1 MKYRALCTTC
11 LSLLLAGF
19 SLWLL
24 SGACQGAETVLKV
37 IVSAAK
43 IREKPDI
50 ASPVVTTVAMST
62 LLASQGKEGR
72 WFKVSLPPNGDGR
85 VLSGFIHETVVKVL
99 SSPEDQAAK
108 TLQQPLPEIK
118 PVKEVPVRAEKA
130 GEEPRP
136 AAVTPE
142 PPAGQKKFSFRPY
155 LKLGLLLTPPSAN
168 DLGYINVDKNVD
180 MDQYLDVKTADY
192 GAGLQFFLSLPKNP
206 SLKLGLDFGV
216 QKLFSSRFDTGSS
229 DLPYIY
235 EDYDDE
241 NEYDI
246 YLVGLAELTPRG
258 SPFFLQAGLGGH
270 FVSWTWTQNYESQYQ
285 SKHETKSGL
294 GFSFGLMAAAGMNL
308 RISDG
313 ISLPVSI
320 RLEYLARY
328 GALLTAGFVVGFSFR

>member
-1 MKYRALCTTC
+1 MKYRALFTKG
-11 LSLLLAGF
+11 LSLLLAGL

-24 SGACQGAETVLKV
+24 SGACQGADTILKV

-72 WFKVSLPPNGDGR
+72 WFKVSLPPDGDGR

-108 TLQQPLPEIK
+108 TLQKPLPEMK

-130 GEEPRP
+130 GEEPRR
-136 AAVTPE
+136 AAVEAE

-155 LKLGLLLTPPSAN
+155 LRAGLLLTPPSAN
-168 DLGYINVDKNVD
+168 DLGFKSVDANSD
-180 MDQYLDVKTADY
+180 LDQFLTVKKGNF
-192 GAGLQFFLSLPKNP
+192 GAGLQMFLPLSKNP
-206 SLKLGLDFGV
+206 SLKWGLDFGA
-216 QKLFSSRFDTGSS
+216 QKLFSSRFDLGIQNI
-229 DLPYIY
+229 PGIY
-235 EDYDDE
+235 EDYHLE
-241 NEYDI
+241 SEYEI
-246 YLVGLAELTPRG
+246 YLLAIVELTPAG
-258 SPFFLQAGLGGH
+258 SPFFIQGGAGGH
-270 FVSWTWTQNYESQYQ
+270 FVKWSYEFNFEGQYD
-285 SKHETKSGL
+285 SEHKTG
-294 GFSFGLMAAAGMNL
+294 GGMDFNFGLMAAAGTNL

-328 GALLTAGFVVGFSFR
+328 GALLTAGLVVGFSFR